1 MAIIKSKH
9 QFVLLFS
16 LLAPAACA
24 GSYYDEDTGELVST
38 TSEDQLAQEEQ
49 ALVARENGVRFN
61 SCDNHIQHNN
71 EGLRLVELDLKRSLN
86 ITASNQTF
94 RRSDGSI
101 PRINVITNF
110 TGHTPLGI
118 QRCRV
123 IFGAGGLGNLGR
135 IGQTVRIFL
144 PKSFTDTKMFV
155 GFRVQHFESGRQNI
169 LLRGSLAFD
178 ELGQKFVGG
187 AQSFAP
193 FLRVTPTRFETPV
206 IAYRETCNSDQ
217 QCRQVVEQRRE
228 EAAERARRRA
238 QRLCDQN
245 FPRANFFGT
254 LVSRDELSFN
264 RIAFEVETSDASS
277 VTLIGA
283 ESNSDITGE
292 YAPGK
297 FACAVVRGTFIRQMT
312 ILE

>member
-9 QFVLLFS
+9 QVALLFS
-16 LLAPAACA
+16 LLTPAACA

-38 TSEDQLAQEEQ
+38 VSEDELAHAEQ

-61 SCDNHIQHNN
+61 SCENNIQHDN
-71 EGLRLVELDLKRSLN
+71 EGSRLIELDLKDSLN

-123 IFGAGGLGNLGR
+123 IFGAGGQGNLGR
-135 IGQTVRIFL
+135 IGQTVRVFL
-144 PKSFTDTKMFV
+144 PKSFTDTKMIV
-155 GFRVQHFESGRQNI
+155 GFRVQHFESGGQNI
-169 LLRGSLAFD
+169 LLKGSVTFD
-178 ELGQKFVGG
+178 ELGQKLVGG
-187 AQSFAP
+187 ALSFNP
-193 FLRVTPTRFETPV
+193 FFRVTPTRFETPV

-217 QCRQVVEQRRE
+217 ECRQVVEQRRE
-228 EAAERARRRA
+228 KAAERARRRA
-238 QRLCDQN
+238 QYVCDQN

-264 RIAFEVETSDASS
+264 RIAFEVEKSNASS
-277 VTLIGA
+277 VTVIA
-283 ESNSDITGE
+283 DESHSDIAGE